1 MRSEGYGACG
11 TGIDVTGDEPLF
23 RKRPVSL
30 AKSRLG
36 KSDVPSGTSRPP
48 QKAAQK
54 KEGLDFEYDERAM
67 AKITE
72 LIRTARSEGKKVF
85 NLEESCGIM
94 ELAGIP
100 FNRSG
105 LAATAAEAGAIADGI
120 GYPVVMKIVS
130 EQVIHKTEVG
140 GVRINIG
147 SKEDVRR
154 TFEDILE
161 SIKEQVPDAVIDG
174 ILIEEMANG
183 TELIIGTTT
192 DPQFGAMIMFGIG
205 GIFVEVYKDVSFR
218 LIPITPNDAREMME
232 EIKGK
237 ALLEGIR
244 GLPKADPDQVVE
256 ILLAVSKLIE
266 DNPDI
271 DEMDI
276 NPLLLTERGIIAVD
290 ARIILNDG

>member
-1 MRSEGYGACG
+1 MSGD
-11 TGIDVTGDEPLF
+11 GI
-23 RKRPVSL
+23 S
-30 AKSRLG
+30 
-36 KSDVPSGTSRPP
+36 
-48 QKAAQK
+48 
-54 KEGLDFEYDERAM
+54 M
-67 AKITE
+67 AKIPE
-72 LIRTARSEGKKVF
+72 LIRRARSEGKTVF
-85 NLEESCGIM
+85 NLEESRDIM

-105 LAATAAEAGAIADGI
+105 LATTSAEAASIADGI

-147 SKEDVRR
+147 TEEEVRR
-154 TFEDILE
+154 TFEDIVE
-161 SIKEQVPDAVIDG
+161 SIKEQVPEAVIDG

-192 DPQFGAMIMFGIG
+192 DPQFGPMIMFGIG

-244 GLPKADPDQVVE
+244 GLPRADPEQVVD

-266 DNPDI
+266 GNPDI

-290 ARIILNDG
+290 ARIILRDD

>member
-1 MRSEGYGACG
+1 M
-11 TGIDVTGDEPLF
+11 IGDELSS
-23 RKRPVSL
+23 V
-30 AKSRLG
+30 
-36 KSDVPSGTSRPP
+36 
-48 QKAAQK
+48 
-54 KEGLDFEYDERAM
+54 
-67 AKITE
+67 KIAE
-72 LIRTARSEGKKVF
+72 LIRAARSEGKKVF
-85 NLEESCGIM
+85 NLEESRNIM
-94 ELAGIP
+94 EMAGIP

-105 LAATAAEAGAIADGI
+105 LATTAEKAAGIAGGI

-147 SKEDVRR
+147 SDEEVRR
-154 TFEDILE
+154 TFKDVVE
-161 SIKEQVPDAVIDG
+161 SVKEQVPEAVIDG
-174 ILIEEMANG
+174 ILMEEMANG

-192 DPQFGAMIMFGIG
+192 DSQFGPMIMFGIG

-218 LIPITPNDAREMME
+218 LIPITPNDAREMMD

-244 GLPKADPDQVVE
+244 GLPRADPEQVVD
-256 ILLAVSKLIE
+256 ILLAVSRLVE

-271 DEMDI
+271 YEMDI

-290 ARIILNDG
+290 ARIILKED

>member
-1 MRSEGYGACG
+1 
-11 TGIDVTGDEPLF
+11 
-23 RKRPVSL
+23 
-30 AKSRLG
+30 
-36 KSDVPSGTSRPP
+36 
-48 QKAAQK
+48 
-54 KEGLDFEYDERAM
+54 
-67 AKITE
+67 
-72 LIRTARSEGKKVF
+72 
-85 NLEESCGIM
+85 M
-94 ELAGIP
+94 EMAGIP

-105 LAATAAEAGAIADGI
+105 LATTAEKAAGIAGGI

-147 SKEDVRR
+147 SDEEVRR
-154 TFEDILE
+154 TFKDVVE
-161 SIKEQVPDAVIDG
+161 SVKEQVPEAVIDG

-192 DPQFGAMIMFGIG
+192 DPQFGPIIMFGIG

-237 ALLEGIR
+237 VLLEGIR
-244 GLPKADPDQVVE
+244 GLPRADPDQVVE

-266 DNPDI
+266 ENPDI

-290 ARIILNDG
+290 ARIILGDG